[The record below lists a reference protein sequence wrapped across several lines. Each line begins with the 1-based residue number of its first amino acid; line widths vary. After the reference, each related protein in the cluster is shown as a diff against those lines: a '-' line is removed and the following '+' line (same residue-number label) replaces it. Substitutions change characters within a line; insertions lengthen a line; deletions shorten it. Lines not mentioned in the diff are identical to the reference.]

1 MTELRDQ
8 NLFELTQKQLD
19 QALALG
25 QFPQNFAVLL
35 SQPRNE
41 IIVNFP
47 VSLDN
52 GEKRLFKGYRVQH
65 DNTLGPYKGG
75 LRFHH
80 GVYLDECKA
89 LASWMTF
96 KCSLQKLPFGGAK
109 GGIKFNPHEHSQ
121 SELERISKGFCR
133 AMYRYIG
140 QDKDIPAPDMGTN
153 SQIMDWMTHMYQNI
167 SRNHQSGMFTGKSVE
182 CGGSKGR
189 EEATGTGVVICLQ
202 EWAAENG
209 IELKGMSY
217 VLQGFG
223 NVGSFTAVLLAQLGM
238 SCVGVGDHTGYLAS
252 AEGFNVFKLK
262 KYVKQHGSLE
272 GYTSGELVNRD
283 EFFQL
288 DCDVMI
294 PAALELQIG
303 EKEASQIKAKVILEA
318 ANGPT
323 NMEADLILG
332 ERGVIVIP
340 DILANSGGVVVSYY
354 EWLQNRRFEYWSRD
368 EVIAKLDKKM
378 RATFREASLFAN
390 KKGISLRMACYLLAI
405 QNIHDVYSRKRTST
419 NNISTY
425 FY

>member
-1 MTELRDQ
+1 MTEREA

-19 QALALG
+19 QALAIG
-25 QFPQNFAVLL
+25 EFPENFAVLL

-52 GEKRLFKGYRVQH
+52 GERRLFKGYRVQH
-65 DNTLGPYKGG
+65 NNTLGPYKGG
-75 LRFHH
+75 LRFHQ

-96 KCSLQKLPFGGAK
+96 KCSLQRLPFGGAK
-109 GGIKFNPHEHSQ
+109 GGIKFNPREHSQ

-153 SQIMDWMTHMYQNI
+153 SQIMDWMTQMYQNI

-182 CGGSKGR
+182 CGGSRGR

-202 EWAAENG
+202 EWAKENN

-223 NVGSFTAVLLAQLGM
+223 NVGSFTAVLLSQLGM
-238 SCVGVGDHTGYLAS
+238 SCVGVGDHTGYRSS

-262 KYVKQHGSLE
+262 KYVKEHGSME
-272 GYTSGELVNRD
+272 GYTSGESIDRE

-303 EKEASQIKAKVILEA
+303 EKEAQEIKAKVILEA

-323 NMEADLILG
+323 NMEADLILA
-332 ERGVIVIP
+332 ERGVVVIP

-368 EVIAKLDKKM
+368 EVIAKLDQKM
-378 RATFREASLFAN
+378 RGTFREVSAFAN
-390 KKGISLRMACYLLAI
+390 KKGISLRMASYLLAI
-405 QNIHDVYSRKRTST
+405 QNIHNVYSRKRTST

-425 FY
+425 M